1 MPSLLVVDDEAPILH
16 AFRRAFSQSDVTVLT
31 AATGKEGLEITAEH
45 RPDVVVLDI
54 NLPDISGI
62 DVFRQIRQSDAR
74 TPVIFITGHGTTD
87 AAIEAMKQ
95 GAFDYLFKPLEL
107 AQLEEV
113 VEHAFE
119 VSRLM
124 RVPAVL
130 EREPGTQHADLLIG
144 RSPKMQ
150 EVYKAISQAA
160 PQDVTV
166 LILGET
172 GTGKELV
179 ARAIYHHSR
188 RSKGPFHAVNC
199 AAIPESLLESE
210 LFGHEKGAFT
220 GADRRRIG
228 KFEQCAGGTLFLDEI
243 GDMTPLTQTKILRVL
258 QDQRFERVG
267 GNETVQTDVRLIA
280 ATNRPLEKLIA
291 EERFR
296 SDLYYR
302 LSGFSIHLP
311 PLRERGSDISL
322 LVDYFVKRFA
332 DELGRAVQQI
342 TPEALTLLQAYPW
355 PGNVRELQSTIK
367 QAMLRATAPIL
378 MTQDLPATLQGMET
392 PSAASTDELT
402 DLDRFIDQQ
411 FDLGSTNVF
420 EDVVAKVKRQ
430 MVLRALR
437 HTAGNQVHAAKL
449 LGITR
454 STLRN
459 EIRKLG
465 ITIDRSIT
473 S

>member
-1 MPSLLVVDDEAPILH
+1 MPSLLVVDDETSILH
-16 AFRRAFSQSDVTVLT
+16 AFRRAFSRPDVTVLT
-31 AATGKEGLEITAEH
+31 AGTGTEGLALVAEH
-45 RPDVVVLDI
+45 QPDVVVLDI
-54 NLPDISGI
+54 NLPDTTGLE
-62 DVFRQIRQSDAR
+62 VYRQIRASDAR
-74 TPVIFITGHGTTD
+74 IPVIFITGHGTTD
-87 AAIEAMKQ
+87 TAIEAMKQ

-107 AQLEEV
+107 SQLELV
-113 VEHAFE
+113 VNHAFE

-130 EREPGTQHADLLIG
+130 ESEPAAQNADLLIG
-144 RSPKMQ
+144 RSAKMQ
-150 EVYKAISQAA
+150 EVYKAISRAA

-199 AAIPESLLESE
+199 AAIPEALLESE

-243 GDMTPLTQTKILRVL
+243 GDMTPLTQAKILRVL

-267 GNETVQTDVRLIA
+267 GNETIQTDVRLIA

-291 EERFR
+291 DERFR

-302 LSGFSIHLP
+302 LSGFTIHLP
-311 PLRERGSDISL
+311 PLRERGSDIEL
-322 LVDYFVKRFA
+322 LVQYFLQRFT
-332 DELGRAVQQI
+332 DELGKSVLRI
-342 TPEALTLLQAYPW
+342 TPEAMALLQDYAW
-355 PGNVRELQSTIK
+355 PGNVRQLQSTMK
-367 QAMLRATAPIL
+367 QSMLRATAPVL
-378 MTQDLPATLQGMET
+378 MMQDLPPELQRSVDLAGDT
-392 PSAASTDELT
+392 AQPAGELEQYI
-402 DLDRFIDQQ
+402 DRQI
-411 FDLGSTNVF
+411 DLGGPRVF
-420 EDVVAKVKRQ
+420 EDVVATVKRQ
-430 MVLRALR
+430 LLLRALR
-437 HTAGNQVHAAKL
+437 ATDGNQVHAAKL

-465 ITIDRSIT
+465 IVIDRSI